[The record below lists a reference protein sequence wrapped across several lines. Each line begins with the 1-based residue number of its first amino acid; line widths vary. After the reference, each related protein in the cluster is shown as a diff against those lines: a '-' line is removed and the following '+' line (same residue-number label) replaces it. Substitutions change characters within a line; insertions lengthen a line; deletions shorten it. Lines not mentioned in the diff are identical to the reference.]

1 MRSLL
6 HIILTATLA
15 VLLFNGCSK
24 TPSAS
29 HKAVLDS
36 SLPIVSINGT
46 LVDMN
51 AIAFEWKP
59 LQHPR
64 VAGIAIYRNHPKKND
79 STKLHLI
86 KRIYNK
92 NVTHYV
98 DTDVMPNTQYRYVF
112 TSFNQDGA
120 ESHPSKTVKVSTLP
134 LLKSVS
140 FFSSIGNM
148 PRKAKLIWRPH
159 TNPKVVAY
167 EIQRQTLDDPEWEI
181 ITTVKGRLN
190 AEYIDEDLKDDKVYK
205 YRIRAIT
212 FDHLKSRPSETVQVT
227 TKPLPPTVTGVTATT
242 EAVKQ
247 ITISWTPSTDKE
259 IDYYNIYRAVSS
271 DGHFRRVKKTRQTSY
286 VDRINKD
293 GVGYYYRISV
303 VDRDGL
309 ESQKSHPP
317 TYGSTLGKPKTP
329 KNFKAELIN
338 NAVYLS
344 WKRADR
350 RTKSYTLVKTSRS
363 GWLSKS
369 TSHIDNIQKTELTDT
384 NIAPDILYEYQI
396 YAVDANGVKSQPSE
410 AVEISFESK

>member
-1 MRSLL
+1 MRSLI
-6 HIILTATLA
+6 HIILTAILA
-15 VLLFNGCSK
+15 ALLFNGCSK

-29 HKAVLDS
+29 HKTALDS
-36 SLPIVSINGT
+36 SLPIVTINGT

-64 VAGIAIYRNHPKKND
+64 AVGVAIYRNNPKSKD
-79 STKLHLI
+79 KKLHLI
-86 KRIYNK
+86 ERIHNK

-98 DTDVMPNTQYRYVF
+98 DTDVVPNTKYQYIF
-112 TSFNQDGA
+112 TSFNKEGA
-120 ESHPSKTVKVSTLP
+120 ESHPSKTITVSTLP
-134 LLKSVS
+134 RLKSVS

-167 EIQRQTLDDPEWEI
+167 EIQRQTFDDPEWEI
-181 ITTVKGRLN
+181 IATVKGRLN
-190 AEYIDEDLKDDKVYK
+190 AEFIDEDLDDEKVYK

-212 FDHLKSRPSETVQVT
+212 FDHLKSFPSQSVQVT

-247 ITISWTPSTDKE
+247 ITISWQPSTAE
-259 IDYYNIYRAVSS
+259 GIDYYNVYRANSS
-271 DGHFRRVKKTRQTSY
+271 DGRYRLIKKTRQTSY
-286 VDRINKD
+286 IDPINKD
-293 GVGYYYRISV
+293 GVGHYYRISA

-309 ESQKSHPP
+309 ESEKSNPP

-344 WKRADR
+344 WKRADK
-350 RTKSYTLVKTSRS
+350 RTKSFTLVKTSRS

-369 TSHIDNIQKTELTDT
+369 TSHVDNITKTELTDT

-396 YAVDANGVKSQPSE
+396 FAVDANGVKSKPSE
-410 AVEISFESK
+410 VVEISFESK

>member
-1 MRSLL
+1 MRSLI

-24 TPSAS
+24 TPSAGS
-29 HKAVLDS
+29 KTLRDS
-36 SLPIVSINGT
+36 SLPKVSINGT

-64 VAGIAIYRNHPKKND
+64 VVGVAIYRNNPKKND
-79 STKLHLI
+79 AKLHLI
-86 KRIYNK
+86 ERIHNK

-98 DTDVMPNTQYRYVF
+98 DTDVRPNTKYQYIF

-120 ESHPSKTVKVSTLP
+120 ESYPSKTVTVSTLP
-134 LLKSVS
+134 RLKSVS
-140 FFSSIGNM
+140 FFTSIGNM

-181 ITTVKGRLN
+181 IATVKGRLN
-190 AEYIDEDLKDDKVYK
+190 AEYIDEDLDDDTVYK

-212 FDHLKSRPSETVQVT
+212 FDHLKSFPSQPVQVT

-247 ITISWTPSTDKE
+247 ITVSWSPSTTRE
-259 IDYYNIYRAVSS
+259 LDYYNVYRSGSS
-271 DGHFRRVKKTRQTSY
+271 DGYYKRIKQTRQTSY
-286 VDRINKD
+286 VDPIGKD
-293 GVGYYYRISV
+293 GVGRYYRISA

-309 ESQKSHPP
+309 ESEKSAPP

-338 NAVYLS
+338 DAVYLS
-344 WKRADR
+344 WKRADN

-369 TSHIDNIQKTELTDT
+369 TSHVDNITKTELTDT
-384 NIAPDILYEYQI
+384 NIAPDILYEYKI
-396 YAVDANGVKSQPSE
+396 FAVDANGVKSKPSE
-410 AVEISFESK
+410 PIEISFESK